1 MPTTTRGAR
10 RKSLGLP
17 PKEKQERF
25 DPSSPSKSRTGKK
38 AEGWGA
44 PARTGFWA
52 NVYGTCGV
60 LAIIGTTP
68 FIAVIVWHMFVD
80 LDGSLASI
88 VAAFREDGLSLI
100 SKIWPCLL
108 YTSPSPRD

>member
-52 NVYGTCGV
+52 NVYGTVGV

-100 SKIWPCLL
+100 SKIWPW
-108 YTSPSPRD
+108 TSKRA